1 MSAGNFW
8 ENSVRRREFV
18 GACAAAAL
26 AGAAAGPSTMAR
38 AASAA
43 SEPEGVP
50 FSLSVMLW
58 TIYRDLPFEQ
68 RLEKVAEAGYHAVE
82 LVGEFKDW
90 KKQDFADARRK
101 KRELGVEFD
110 GTTGVWQPLAD
121 ASAREVFLKSL
132 REFIPTMRE
141 LECTR
146 LIMQTGDAVPG
157 LSRNEM
163 HANCIE
169 TLKRGGQIAAENNIE
184 LLIENIDPEENPKY
198 FLTLSAEGFE
208 IVRSV
213 GNPRVKCL
221 YDFFHEQIAA
231 GNLIAK
237 LEKNIDLVGLV
248 HVADV
253 PGRHDPGTGEIHYPN
268 IFRKLAELGYS
279 RYVAMEF
286 MPKGE
291 TVPALSTDMF
301 AFFRGAHPAAGY
313 ALRALN
319 PHQNATVVAMID
331 QIIPETDTPGAKGA
345 RVNEFIDVILTEWAN
360 DTERKNFLDGL
371 AGVDKKSNEL
381 FAKDFA
387 DAPPPQQLTLLRA
400 LDESAAFESAIRPPR
415 RDDEEEDRYRQL
427 EGNFFS
433 VFKNI
438 TLHGYY
444 TSEIGFTQELK
455 LQIIPGAQHGCIPRG
470 PGLGDA

>member
-1 MSAGNFW
+1 M
-8 ENSVRRREFV
+8 RRREFV
-18 GACAAAAL
+18 SACAAAAL
-26 AGAAAGPSTMAR
+26 AGAAGGPSAMAR
-38 AASAA
+38 TAPAA
-43 SEPEGVP
+43 SESEGMP

-58 TIYRDLPFEQ
+58 TVYRDLPFEQ

-90 KKQDFADARRK
+90 KKQDFAGARRK
-101 KRELGVEFD
+101 KRELGIEFD

-146 LIMQTGDAVPG
+146 LIMQTGNAIPG

-169 TLKRGGQIAAENNIE
+169 TLKRGGEIAAENNIE

-198 FLTLSAEGFE
+198 FLTLSAEGFD

-213 GNPRVKCL
+213 GNPRVKFL

-253 PGRHDPGTGEIHYPN
+253 PGRHDPGTGEIYYPN
-268 IFRKLAELGYS
+268 IFRKLGELGYS

-291 TVPALSTDMF
+291 AVPAL
-301 AFFRGAHPAAGY
+301 RAAREM
-313 ALRALN
+313 ALKFGR
-319 PHQNATVVAMID
+319 P
-331 QIIPETDTPGAKGA
+331 
-345 RVNEFIDVILTEWAN
+345 
-360 DTERKNFLDGL
+360 
-371 AGVDKKSNEL
+371 DKKQSSS
-381 FAKDFA
+381 
-387 DAPPPQQLTLLRA
+387 A
-400 LDESAAFESAIRPPR
+400 LHSGRFYATA
-415 RDDEEEDRYRQL
+415 
-427 EGNFFS
+427 
-433 VFKNI
+433 
-438 TLHGYY
+438 
-444 TSEIGFTQELK
+444 
-455 LQIIPGAQHGCIPRG
+455 
-470 PGLGDA
+470 

>member
-8 ENSVRRREFV
+8 ENSLQRREFV
-18 GACAAAAL
+18 GACAVAAL
-26 AGAAAGPSTMAR
+26 AGAAVGPSAIARTASAAR
-38 AASAA
+38 AAAES
-43 SEPEGVP
+43 EGVP
-50 FSLSVMLW
+50 FSLSLMLW

-68 RLEKVAEAGYHAVE
+68 RLEKVVEAGYHAVE

-90 KKQDFADARRK
+90 KKQDFANARRK
-101 KRELGVEFD
+101 KRELGIEFD

-132 REFIPTMRE
+132 CEFIPTMRE

-146 LIMQTGDAVPG
+146 LIMQTGDAVPR

-169 TLKRGGQIAAENNIE
+169 TLKRGGEIAAENNIE

-213 GNPRVKCL
+213 GNPHVKFL

-237 LEKNIDLVGLV
+237 LEKNIDLIGLV

-253 PGRHDPGTGEIHYPN
+253 PGRHDPGTGEIYYPN
-268 IFRKLAELGYS
+268 IFRKLGELGYS

-286 MPKGE
+286 MPRGE
-291 TVPALSTDMF
+291 TIP
-301 AFFRGAHPAAGY
+301 
-313 ALRALN
+313 ALRAARDMALKFGRPGQQKQVSN
-319 PHQNATVVAMID
+319 PLHSGRFYA
-331 QIIPETDTPGAKGA
+331 
-345 RVNEFIDVILTEWAN
+345 
-360 DTERKNFLDGL
+360 
-371 AGVDKKSNEL
+371 
-381 FAKDFA
+381 
-387 DAPPPQQLTLLRA
+387 
-400 LDESAAFESAIRPPR
+400 SA
-415 RDDEEEDRYRQL
+415 
-427 EGNFFS
+427 
-433 VFKNI
+433 
-438 TLHGYY
+438 
-444 TSEIGFTQELK
+444 
-455 LQIIPGAQHGCIPRG
+455 
-470 PGLGDA
+470 

>member
-8 ENSVRRREFV
+8 ENSLQRREFV

-26 AGAAAGPSTMAR
+26 AGAAVGPSAIARTAPAAR
-38 AASAA
+38 AASE
-43 SEPEGVP
+43 SEGVP
-50 FSLSVMLW
+50 FALSVMLW
-58 TIYRDLPFEQ
+58 TVYRDLPFEQ

-90 KKQDFADARRK
+90 KKQDFANARRK
-101 KRELGVEFD
+101 KRELGIEFD

-169 TLKRGGQIAAENNIE
+169 TLKRGGEIAAENNIE
-184 LLIENIDPEENPKY
+184 LLIENIDPEENQKY

-213 GNPRVKCL
+213 GNSHVKFL

-237 LEKNIDLVGLV
+237 LERNIDLVGLV

-253 PGRHDPGTGEIHYPN
+253 PGRHDPGTGEIYYPN
-268 IFRKLAELGYS
+268 IFRKLGELGYS

-291 TVPALSTDMF
+291 TIP
-301 AFFRGAHPAAGY
+301 
-313 ALRALN
+313 ALRA
-319 PHQNATVVAMID
+319 
-331 QIIPETDTPGAKGA
+331 A
-345 RVNEFIDVILTEWAN
+345 RDMALKFG
-360 DTERKNFLDGL
+360 RP
-371 AGVDKKSNEL
+371 DKKQS
-381 FAKDFA
+381 
-387 DAPPPQQLTLLRA
+387 
-400 LDESAAFESAIRPPR
+400 SS
-415 RDDEEEDRYRQL
+415 
-427 EGNFFS
+427 
-433 VFKNI
+433 
-438 TLHGYY
+438 TLHSGRFYA
-444 TSEIGFTQELK
+444 S
-455 LQIIPGAQHGCIPRG
+455 A
-470 PGLGDA
+470 